1 MVRFHWPQNPFKEN
15 LSNALSDLQVYNIC
29 HLVGA
34 IKKVME
40 IGREKL
46 NEHVLDV
53 SCYISRNNFALII
66 GPETICE
73 ALL

>member
-15 LSNALSDLQVYNIC
+15 LSDAFSNLHVYNIC

-34 IKKVME
+34 NKKVME

-46 NEHVLDV
+46 NEHVPDV
-53 SCYISRNNFALII
+53 NCYISRNSFALII
-66 GPETICE
+66 GPEMICQ